1 MPMFLIASVLVLVL
15 AGDGRALAD
24 VENLEQF
31 LRSVEAATSV
41 PSPLRGDGQFEVAG
55 TDGTQ
60 RTAVAVIV
68 RPPAD
73 MYIELQGDGSK
84 LLLLTQPE
92 QGYRLA
98 KGAAKAEALPA
109 NARIE
114 NSDFVRADLE
124 PFRLSPYTAWRIS
137 DDSANEL
144 TVTLFPQ
151 KTSQYSLVVTTF
163 DRDKKVPIKTLYY
176 QETLNNLVKMERA
189 NDYVLVGRKW
199 MPATISMETFKLR
212 THSTLTLR
220 WSQVPSFP
228 SELFDP
234 VFLPH
239 PSGILWPAATPA
251 P

>member
-1 MPMFLIASVLVLVL
+1 MRIVLIASLFAVVLV
-15 AGDGRALAD
+15 ARGMARAD

-31 LRSVEAATSV
+31 LRSVEAATAVS
-41 PSPLRGDGQFEVAG
+41 SPLRGDGQFEVAG

-60 RTAVAVIV
+60 RTAVAVIM

-73 MYIELQGDGSK
+73 TYIELQRDGTK
-84 LLLLTQPE
+84 LLLLTQPD
-92 QGYRLA
+92 QAYRLP

-109 NARIE
+109 TARIE

-124 PFRLSPYTAWRIS
+124 PFRLAPYTGWRIS
-137 DDSANEL
+137 DESANEL

-176 QETLNNLVKMERA
+176 QETLNNLVKMQRIT
-189 NDYVLVGRKW
+189 DYALVGRKW
-199 MPATISMETFKLR
+199 MPATISMETFKLH

-239 PSGILWPAATPA
+239 PSTIVWPAATAGP
-251 P
+251 